1 MAKEYAADIWLYED
15 NDEEGKKVRSGKFR
29 MSFEIANTIAKQ
41 AKELNVSKSALV
53 RKVLESYI
61 KFYQESK
68 AIGGPKLYDVEKS
81 IDDWVVERSELSR
94 LLNEIKRQNAIMQK
108 ESQSPEVKMLSMQI
122 ETLAQMF
129 NLIHKSV

>member
-1 MAKEYAADIWLYED
+1 
-15 NDEEGKKVRSGKFR
+15 

-81 IDDWVVERSELSR
+81 FSSFLTIIGCRCTPGPSSIGWNTVNPDKTDCDVIICIESSSLSC
-94 LLNEIKRQNAIMQK
+94 ISC
-108 ESQSPEVKMLSMQI
+108 SQGSLVGI
-122 ETLAQMF
+122 E
-129 NLIHKSV
+129 KSWS